1 MCRSQQF
8 LPDQLEPLDAFYAA
22 GRFVIL
28 TSQGE
33 VYADKAASEALQF
46 NGATIAVAN
55 SPCTNAPCM
64 QNSIQWPEGHSTAR
78 AEAAEASKRLNAQ
91 SKTDSR
97 RQQLFLPSA
106 VHPALCSSA
115 EALCFPP
122 SWVESM
128 KAMTADCQSLLS
140 CFHAFMLSC
149 FQPTALL
156 TVQSPE

>member
-1 MCRSQQF
+1 
-8 LPDQLEPLDAFYAA
+8 LDAFYAA
-22 GRFVIL
+22 GRFVTL

-91 SKTDSR
+91 SKTDNSR

-128 KAMTADCQSLLS
+128 KAMTADCQSAVIAFMLS
-140 CFHAFMLSC
+140 CFHAFNPLHS
-149 FQPTALL
+149 
-156 TVQSPE
+156 